1 MTWAIDTTKLYLC
14 HGIMTSTSCCAKS
27 LGPAKAIVN
36 VKAEVAGVAT
46 ETMLP
51 PAIQDLATLASR
63 LKNAQLELWRQRKL
77 ALQAESC

>member
-1 MTWAIDTTKLYLC
+1 LTWAIDTTKLYLC

-51 PAIQDLATLASR
+51 PAIQEFGNVGVTLEERSAG
-63 LKNAQLELWRQRKL
+63 ALE
-77 ALQAESC
+77 AA